1 VSCELADNS
10 SDELR
15 HATETV
21 VLAGTRPAAS
31 AADDDDDEDGG
42 DGGCD
47 EERIS
52 SEDGKTDRSQ
62 DVVVSRS
69 TTVYTQ
75 RQHTHTHTHTVH
87 APQTDRRHCSG
98 SGSDYSTDVAVAML
112 SHQPPRYMTADNGTG
127 VMKHEL
133 TFSELYIY
141 TYRIS
146 V

>member
-1 VSCELADNS
+1 VSCELADNC

-75 RQHTHTHTHTVH
+75 RQHTHTQYMHDR
-87 APQTDRRHCSG
+87 QTDRQ
-98 SGSDYSTDVAVAML
+98 TDG
-112 SHQPPRYMTADNGTG
+112 TAAAAAETTAQ
-127 VMKHEL
+127 L
-133 TFSELYIY
+133 
-141 TYRIS
+141 
-146 V
+146 